1 MEYENKESMKNET
14 PFIPWYA
21 EEYQPGTPTAGS
33 ERDYLAL
40 TPRDIKRELEKNVLN
55 QDEACRKVAVMMY
68 QHLHGHR
75 FVGLLAGPT
84 GSGKS
89 FIADS
94 LKSLFPDIVYL
105 RDVSNVSCDG
115 WKGNKKVS
123 NLFDGVSEICRNG
136 KTIRPLL
143 FLDECDKMFSPK
155 INSGQENVSESVQA
169 EFLTVLQG
177 GEVEVREKNDNG
189 RDFRRTLY
197 TGHMSFLFAGAFE
210 KRARAVAAKES
221 GSSFGFGSSSAN
233 KLSSYDLEL
242 TMEDVREAGCTAEF
256 SGRIQ
261 KLICLQKFGEED
273 FRKML
278 DARDR
283 GPVYE
288 MEREFGI
295 PITISDL
302 KKQEIAHEAYVSG
315 LGVRGMKN
323 VIREYID
330 ELTWINYR
338 AKELEI
344 A

>member
-1 MEYENKESMKNET
+1 MDKNDMFEEE
-14 PFIPWYA
+14 PYIPWYA
-21 EEYQPGTPTAGS
+21 NEYKPGSASSKKVP
-33 ERDYLAL
+33 DYLAF
-40 TPRDIKRELEKNVLN
+40 TPQDIKREIEKNVLN
-55 QDEACRKVAVMMY
+55 QEEACKKIAVLMY

-89 FIADS
+89 YIAEN
-94 LKSLFPDIVYL
+94 LKKLFPDFVYL
-105 RDVSNVSCDG
+105 RDVSNVTCDG

-123 NLFDGVSEICRNG
+123 SLFSDVNETGSIQPV
-136 KTIRPLL
+136 L

-155 INSGQENVSESVQA
+155 INSGLENVSESIQA
-169 EFLTVLQG
+169 EFLTVIHG
-177 GEVEVREKNDNG
+177 GEIEVANRNETGREAY
-189 RDFRRTLY
+189 RTMN
-197 TGHMSFLFAGAFE
+197 TRGMSFLFAGAFE
-210 KRARAVAAKES
+210 KRAQAVAKQES
-221 GSSFGFGSSSAN
+221 GSSFGFGTSVK

-242 TMEDVREAGCTAEF
+242 TMEDVREAGCTTEL

-261 KLICLQKFGEED
+261 KLICLQKFGEEE

-278 DARDR
+278 DCNDR
-283 GPVYE
+283 GPVRE

-295 PITISDL
+295 RIFISDRRKAEL
-302 KKQEIAHEAYVSG
+302 AHEAYVSG

-323 VIREYID
+323 AIREYID
-330 ELTWINYR
+330 ELTWENYR